1 MSPNRRQTLP
11 SITLRYASDEVTGE
25 LTWFLIVSDGE
36 DHAEP
41 VKVSADTA
49 AGIAQTIDVAL
60 PLPVIL
66 SGEPTSAEHVVRGAH
81 VQTLAAKLAEAQAE
95 LRAAAPARSTT
106 ITREA
111 PHLEVAAE
119 PAARP
124 PRPRRTAAAAKLAE
138 APAPVT
144 VPAAEEEPDLGEP
157 LTSEPVLPD
166 LEPIEPPRYADIPET
181 LPRSSHLTIP
191 AVDEF

>member
-111 PHLEVAAE
+111 PRLEVAAE
-119 PAARP
+119 PAARA
-124 PRPRRTAAAAKLAE
+124 PRPRRTAAAKLAE

-144 VPAAEEEPDLGEP
+144 VTAAEEEPDLGEP

-166 LEPIEPPRYADIPET
+166 LEPVESPRYADFPET